1 MLEFTVSGPQAGPRI
16 VFLHGVGISAWMW
29 QAVVAHLPE
38 HQVVLIDMPGHGKS
52 RDIAWVSLKET
63 AAAVNATVAS
73 LPDAR
78 ETHLVGLSLGAYVG
92 LLAMA
97 ERPHVYGSAFLSGM
111 HASGMK
117 MRWLYKA
124 MTWLM
129 APLVPM
135 PFVARRTARGFGAE
149 VAPFVA
155 EAGKTKARAFRRAFN
170 QVVDFALPRGLG
182 DIQTR
187 TVFAA
192 GAKEHPLILKSLDE
206 LAAALPNARA
216 MTVPGLGHGWPIE
229 DPARFAAM
237 LHGQFDEQGVGH
249 NPT

>member
-1 MLEFTVSGPQAGPRI
+1 MLAYSLSGPKSGPRV

-29 QAVVAHLPE
+29 EAVVAHLPDY
-38 HQVVLIDMPGHGKS
+38 QAVLIDMPGHGES
-52 RDIAWVSLKET
+52 RDVLWTSLEQT
-63 AAAVNATVAS
+63 AEAVNETVSA
-73 LPDAR
+73 LPKAP
-78 ETHLVGLSLGAYVG
+78 THLVGLSLGAYVG

-97 ERPHVYGSAFLSGM
+97 QQPVAFQSAFLSGM

-117 MRWLYKA
+117 LRWLYKA
-124 MTWLM
+124 MTWVM
-129 APLVPM
+129 APLVPI

-192 GAKEHPLILKSLDE
+192 GAKEHPLILKSWDE

-237 LHGQFDEQGVGH
+237 LQGQFDEQGVGRD
-249 NPT
+249 PT